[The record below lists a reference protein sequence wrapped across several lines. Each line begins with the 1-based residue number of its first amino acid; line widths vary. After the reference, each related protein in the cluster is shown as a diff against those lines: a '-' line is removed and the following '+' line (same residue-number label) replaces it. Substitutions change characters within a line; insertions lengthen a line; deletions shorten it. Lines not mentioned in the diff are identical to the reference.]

1 MVLIQEVPVENA
13 EIPAAHV
20 QFVATLNS
28 KEDLDQIVLELTNYS
43 ESIHFDMNQMLIK
56 KILKKNLCINL
67 TNF

>member
-1 MVLIQEVPVENA
+1 MENA
-13 EIPAAHV
+13 EIPVAHV